1 MAQKPKPKS
10 IPTKKHLARMERE
23 RIQRRNL
30 LIGMGIVLLLVV
42 GFIGYGLLDN
52 LVLVYNQPVAKVG
65 NETITVKQYQT
76 ETKFQRYQLIQ
87 QFNQYYQFLQQF
99 QGDPFGLTPQLQDIE
114 TKLSQPAVLGKD
126 VVDQMVQ
133 DRVVERE
140 ALKRGITV
148 TDAEVDA
155 YIQKVFGYFPNGTP
169 TPTITPS
176 LIVTSTYSA
185 TQLAL
190 VTLTPT
196 PTPGPS
202 PTPTDTPTKTPTSTP
217 GAGTPTA
224 VPPTETLV
232 PSDTP
237 TVTVT
242 PSEPS
247 ATPTITETPTI
258 TNTPTPYTE
267 DLFKGQMQT
276 SLDNWAKIGVTEA
289 DFRQLIKYQI
299 YREKLL
305 EDFVK
310 AVPPTQ
316 EKVWARHILVADEAT
331 ANKVEDLLKQGGDF
345 GDLAKEYSTD
355 TATASKGGDLGWFAK
370 GAMVAPF
377 EDAAF
382 SMNIGEISQPIKS
395 DFGYHIIQVLGK
407 EDQPL
412 TETEIQSQGQT
423 DFQTWLTS
431 ATTASDVTIYD
442 AWSSHLVTEPAFNA
456 PVLPGANTTLPTSAP

>member
-1 MAQKPKPKS
+1 MPQKPKNY

-30 LIGMGIVLLLVV
+30 LIGMGFVLALVV
-42 GFIGYGLLDN
+42 GLIGYGLLDN
-52 LVLVYNQPVAKVG
+52 LVLVYNQPVAQVG
-65 NETITVKQYQT
+65 NEVVTVKDYQT
-76 ETKFQRYQLIQ
+76 QTKFQRFQLIQ
-87 QFNQYYQFLQQF
+87 QYDQYYQFMTQF

-114 TKLSQPAVLGKD
+114 TKLSQPTVLGKD
-126 VVDQMVQ
+126 VVDQMVA
-133 DRVVERE
+133 DLVVERE

-148 TDAEVDA
+148 SDAEVNE
-155 YIQKVFGYFPNGTP
+155 YIQKLFGYFPNGTP
-169 TPTITPS
+169 TPTLTPAE
-176 LIVTSTYSA
+176 IVTSTFSA

-202 PTPTDTPTKTPTSTP
+202 PTPTDTPTEPATATP

-237 TVTVT
+237 TITVT

-258 TNTPTPYTE
+258 TTTPTVYTE
-267 DLFKGQMQT
+267 DLFTGQKQT
-276 SLDNWAKIGVTEA
+276 SLDNWAKFGFTEA
-289 DFRQLIKYQI
+289 DFRKLIKYQI
-299 YREKLL
+299 YREKLS
-305 EDFVK
+305 EEFIK
-310 AVPPTQ
+310 AAPTSQ
-316 EKVWARHILVADEAT
+316 EKVWARHILVADLDT

-345 GDLAKEYSTD
+345 GNLAAEYSTD
-355 TATASKGGDLGWFAK
+355 TGSKDKGGDLGWFAK

-382 SMNIGEISQPIKS
+382 SMSVGEISQPIQS

-412 TETEIQSQGQT
+412 TEAEIQSNGQK
-423 DFQTWLTS
+423 DFQDWLTT
-431 ATTASDVTIYD
+431 ATTADDVKIFN
-442 AWSSHLVTEPAFNA
+442 AWTTHLVTEPAFNA
-456 PVLPGANTTLPTSAP
+456 PVLPSANTSLPTTAP